1 MDENDDGATI
11 AAVTGE
17 NFTDVTVDDDR
28 FEVADGNLKLKDGMS
43 LDFESV
49 EGGMIELT
57 LTASGDGES
66 ATAMVTVT
74 VNDVNEA
81 PTIEVA
87 DGETPDG
94 MAASSTVDENVT
106 GALLGAITLSDQ
118 DAGQMHALSTSDAR
132 FITKQDGEG
141 GWWLALA
148 DDASLNYEDG
158 ATVTVTVTVM
168 DDGDPAMSASTD
180 VNITVNDLNE
190 APDVVGE
197 VADITTESGDPI
209 ETDAIDL
216 LALFNDPDAG
226 DANAVRYTLSGQ
238 PSWLTFSVEYGEDD
252 DGNDTVH
259 GIFTGTPPATGPDSD
274 AAHMVTLTA
283 TDSDGA
289 EGSVSF
295 YVIVDDGNDRITDII
310 LNHNPDDDGNEAR
323 NVNYVVDVDENDASG
338 VVFGRIIIE
347 DQDHPMHPN
356 GMHMVTVDDD
366 RFEIKVDGEGGLWL
380 ALKAGVA
387 LDHEHR
393 GGFVTVTVTAVDL
406 DGEQNPAHLQATQ
419 GKYKGYD
426 LSQEITVN
434 INDVNEAPKANTIGN
449 WWVTVNN
456 ALQESSVIE
465 GSWLEFGLDTEAPG
479 AAFTDPEGDDLEYS
493 ISGPAWIQIDEDEGT
508 ITNKA
513 EMTPNPGA
521 YRLRVT
527 ATDPDGLSDTATF
540 TLYVAESAVVGG
552 DANVGNRQPTI
563 SLTTGSSQYTEG
575 SGDRRIATI
584 RAEDDDQNLAGHPF
598 AISTVQIVSVVN
610 LATLED
616 PTADALNQPEGSYD
630 EDAGYAAAFRLG
642 DPVKSGNTLTYG
654 LHVMDTDDDPM
665 TDTTDVLDYE
675 GGTSG
680 VLNVRL
686 VVRVTDG
693 AGKTSDLTVDVR
705 IIDANEAPEVV
716 TANAPT
722 TTNLTVEQS
731 QDAAGDQSDGTKS
744 LIWINLNDM
753 WEDPDIGDSDAN
765 LTFRASTSTSWI
777 KILHGSDRWE
787 TINRGPDGILGGAN
801 ADDDVTW
808 GGTGTPA
815 ATDFVVVVELD
826 RTGRNNDQGASG
838 SFTITATDD
847 GGATGTYTGRI
858 TVTDENLDIGAN
870 AVTLSGGSNPREGGR
885 LTPRFNEARDP
896 DLAGSD
902 SAALVVYTW
911 ETHADTDDDG
921 EPNTQPGGGTTILVT
936 TSDAPLTLTQAHV
949 GLWVS
954 VSVGYY
960 EVIDGAFTASQA
972 GGSAV
977 SENAVADSQD
987 RGSANI
993 NIFTNG
999 ETLTAEV
1006 RISDD
1011 DGLPAV
1017 PTTVTDSYPDVDGDT
1032 TADYITYTWEV
1043 SDNGRGGWTT
1053 ADTDDATNDL
1063 TLSLTNGDGKY
1074 YRLVATYTDDAG
1086 GSERHA
1092 SQAVQISDLPTAA
1105 RTAPA
1110 VTGSTNPGGTLSVN
1124 ASGATVQWQK
1134 MTMGSWV
1141 DIPGATGDLSLTAS
1155 DAGSQVRAVVTYPG
1169 TSSQPAGATAI
1180 VATAAQTIGVAPA
1193 PIAPVTVKADHYIEA
1208 SVDVAHAAVS
1218 GQAPGKTA
1226 TIEET
1231 VDLRS
1236 LFQDPDSARLTYT
1249 VTSTLGSDEAT
1260 GDANTLQITSAGGV
1274 LTFEERTGK
1283 LTYVSDVT
1291 QNHDGTDTDGAG
1303 NMITLAVVAD
1313 DDNGG
1318 ANADA
1323 SANVHLRI
1331 NVAPTGINFGTPA
1344 PSIAENARATGEEV
1358 VTTMDVQ
1365 DQNQSGDNTA
1375 SPIVLPHKFGS
1386 HTITVSDD
1394 RFVVTNTGND
1404 RQDGDGDASTWD
1416 LRLKKGATFDFE
1428 TEGRDLDTTVDADG
1442 DGTADNDKQIA
1453 LTLTAT
1459 DGGGLSTPTPNA
1471 RAGYDAITLVVTI
1484 TNDTDD
1490 DVTPPSPNDVPG
1502 LVDNEDTDPPS
1513 DDERTDD
1520 ATDGDNDGG
1529 SQPPPPGMS
1538 LGGIIEDFVDNM
1550 DGFEQDLLEDFLLK
1564 IDDGLDM
1571 V

>member
-1 MDENDDGATI
+1 MGEASAVDENDDGATI
-11 AAVTGE
+11 AAVTTE
-17 NFTDVTVDDDR
+17 NSSEVTVDNDY

-81 PTIEVA
+81 PMIEVA

-106 GALLGAITLSDQ
+106 GALLGAITLSDP
-118 DAGQMHALSTSDAR
+118 DAGQMHTLSTSDAR

-168 DDGDPAMSASTD
+168 DDGDPSMSASTD
-180 VNITVNDLNE
+180 VTITVNDVNE

-209 ETDAIDL
+209 ETDPIDL

-238 PSWLTFSVEYGEDD
+238 PSWLTFSVEYGEDE

-259 GIFTGTPPATGPDSD
+259 GIFTGMPPVTGPDSD

-356 GMHMVTVDDD
+356 GTHMVTVDDED
-366 RFEIKVDGEGGLWL
+366 RFEIKVDAEGGLWL

-387 LDHEHR
+387 LDHEKED
-393 GGFVTVTVTAVDL
+393 GFVTVKIKAVDMN
-406 DGEQNPAHLQATQ
+406 GEKDARGN
-419 GKYKGYD
+419 YKGYD
-426 LSQEITVN
+426 LESPTITVN

-456 ALQESSVIE
+456 ALLESSVTE
-465 GSWLEFGLDTEAPG
+465 GSWLKFGLDTEAPG

-493 ISGPAWIQIDEDEGT
+493 ISGPSWIQIDEDGGT

-521 YRLRVT
+521 YRLSVT

-598 AISTVQIVSVVN
+598 AISKVEIVSVVN
-610 LATLED
+610 LGDNADTNNV
-616 PTADALNQPEGSYD
+616 ADATAEG
-630 EDAGYAAAFRLG
+630 AMNTGFAAAFRLS

-654 LHVMDTDDDPM
+654 LHVMDTNQSPM

-693 AGKTSDLTVDVR
+693 AGKSSDVTVDVR
-705 IIDANEAPEVV
+705 INDANEAPEVV

-722 TTNLTVEQS
+722 ATNLTVEQS
-731 QDAAGDQSDGTKS
+731 QDAGGLVSDGTKS
-744 LIWINLNDM
+744 LVWINLNDM
-753 WEDPDIGDSDAN
+753 WEDPDIGDVDAT

-777 KILHGSDRWE
+777 KILHGPDRWD
-787 TINRGPDGILGGAN
+787 TISRGPDGILGGDN
-801 ADDDVTW
+801 AADDVTW
-808 GGTGTPA
+808 GGTGTPDA
-815 ATDFVVVVELD
+815 SDYVVVVELD
-826 RTGRNNDQGASG
+826 RTERNNDQDASG

-847 GGATGTYTGRI
+847 GGATGTYTGRV
-858 TVTDENLDIGAN
+858 TVTDENLAVGAN
-870 AVTLSGGSNPREGGR
+870 AVSITGGSNPREGGR

-902 SAALVVYTW
+902 SAALVIYTW
-911 ETHADTDDDG
+911 STLDPDAEGD
-921 EPNTQPGGGTTILVT
+921 PNEGSASVFAVT
-936 TSDAPLTLTQAHV
+936 TSDAPLTLTQDHV
-949 GLWVS
+949 GDFIRVS
-954 VSVGYY
+954 VSYY
-960 EVIDGAFTASQA
+960 EVFEGAFTAAQA
-972 GGSAV
+972 GGSATTSKV
-977 SENAVADSQD
+977 VADSQD

-993 NIFTNG
+993 NIFAADTGADGTVTSG
-999 ETLTAEV
+999 EMLRAEV
-1006 RISDD
+1006 NISDP
-1011 DGLPAV
+1011 DGI
-1017 PTTVTDSYPDVDGDT
+1017 PDADGDGN
-1032 TADYITYTWEV
+1032 DDITYTWQV
-1043 SDNGRGGWTT
+1043 SDNGRGGWTDV
-1053 ADTDDATNDL
+1053 AEPDPDTSTDVNEALEDTTL
-1063 TLSLTNGDGKY
+1063 TLANGDGKY

-1092 SQAVQISDLPTAA
+1092 SQAVHISDLPAAA
-1105 RTAPA
+1105 RSAPT

-1134 MTMGSWV
+1134 MMMGSWV

-1169 TSSQPAGATAI
+1169 TSSQPEGATAI

-1193 PIAPVTVKADHYIEA
+1193 PIAPVTVKANHYIEA

-1218 GQAPGKTA
+1218 GRAPGKTA

-1249 VTSTLGSDEAT
+1249 VTSALGSDEAT
-1260 GDANTLQITSAGGV
+1260 GDDNTLQITSAGGV
-1274 LTFEERTGK
+1274 LTFEERSGK

-1291 QNHDGTDTDGAG
+1291 HDHDGTTTGDGDG
-1303 NMITLAVVAD
+1303 NMITLAVAAAD
-1313 DDNGG
+1313 GTG
-1318 ANADA
+1318 TAN
-1323 SANVHLRI
+1323 ANVHLRI
-1331 NVAPTGINFGTPA
+1331 NVAPTDITFGTPT
-1344 PSIAENARATGEEV
+1344 PSIEENGRGNEEL
-1358 VTTMDVQ
+1358 VTTLDVQ
-1365 DQNQSGDNTA
+1365 DQNQSGDSSA
-1375 SPIVLPHKFGS
+1375 SPIALPHKFGS

-1394 RFVVTNTGND
+1394 RFVVTNSDNGRT
-1404 RQDGDGDASTWD
+1404 DGDGDASTWD
-1416 LRLKKGATFDFE
+1416 LRIKKGATFDVE
-1428 TEGRDLDTTVDADG
+1428 TDDMDEDT
-1442 DGTADNDKQIA
+1442 DGTQII
-1453 LTLTAT
+1453 LTFTAT
-1459 DGGGLSTPTPNA
+1459 DGGGLSTPVPIPGPNGN
-1471 RAGYDAITLVVTI
+1471 GYTAITLVVTI
-1484 TNDTDD
+1484 TDD
-1490 DVTPPSPNDVPG
+1490 PNEVDPPRPSPTDVPG
-1502 LVDNEDTDPPS
+1502 LQDDENNDPDNELVDDESTVDTDH
-1513 DDERTDD
+1513 
-1520 ATDGDNDGG
+1520 DGDNDGG

>member
-1 MDENDDGATI
+1 MGEASAVDENDDGATI
-11 AAVTGE
+11 AAVTTE
-17 NFTDVTVDDDR
+17 NASEVTVDNDY

-43 LDFESV
+43 LDFENV

-81 PTIEVA
+81 PMIEVA

-118 DAGQMHALSTSDAR
+118 DAGQMHTLSTSDAR

-148 DDASLNYEDG
+148 DGVSLDHEAG
-158 ATVTVTVTVM
+158 ATVTVTVTVT

-180 VNITVNDLNE
+180 VTITVNDVNE
-190 APDVVGE
+190 GPVAVGMVDNITPESGE
-197 VADITTESGDPI
+197 VLDHRIN
-209 ETDAIDL
+209 L
-216 LALFNDPDAG
+216 LDVFNDPDAG
-226 DANAVRYTLSGQ
+226 DASAVRYELSGG
-238 PSWLTFSVEYGEDD
+238 PSWLTFSVQYGEDD
-252 DGNDTVH
+252 DGNPTAE
-259 GIFTGTPPATGPDSD
+259 GIFSGPVPRTGPESA

-283 TDSDGA
+283 TDSGGA
-289 EGSVSF
+289 EGEPVSF

-310 LNHNPDDDGNEAR
+310 LNHNPDEAGNEAR

-356 GMHMVTVDDD
+356 GVHMVTVDDEE
-366 RFEIKVDGEGGLWL
+366 RFEIKVDAEGGLWL

-387 LDHEHR
+387 LDHEKED
-393 GGFVTVTVTAVDL
+393 GFVTVTIKAVDMN
-406 DGEQNPAHLQATQ
+406 GEKDARGN
-419 GKYKGYD
+419 YKGYD
-426 LSQEITVN
+426 LESPTITVN

-456 ALQESSVIE
+456 ALLDSAVTE
-465 GSWLEFGLDTEAPG
+465 GSWLEFSLDTEAPG

-493 ISGPAWIQIDEDEGT
+493 ISGPSWIQIDEDKGT

-513 EMTPNPGA
+513 GVTPNPGA
-521 YRLRVT
+521 YRLTVT
-527 ATDPDGLSDTATF
+527 ATDPDGLSTNGSF

-598 AISTVQIVSVVN
+598 AISTVEIVSVVN
-610 LATLED
+610 LGDDTD
-616 PTADALNQPEGSYD
+616 SNNVADATAEGALNT
-630 EDAGYAAAFRLG
+630 GYAAAFRLG
-642 DPVKSGNTLTYG
+642 EPVKSGNTLTYG
-654 LHVMDTDDDPM
+654 LHVMDTNSAPM
-665 TDTTDVLDYE
+665 VDTTDVLNYE
-675 GGTSG
+675 D

-693 AGKTSDLTVDVR
+693 AGKSSDVTVDVSIR
-705 IIDANEAPEVV
+705 DENEAPEVV

-722 TTNLTVEQS
+722 TADRTVEQS
-731 QDAAGDQSDGTKS
+731 QDAGGSQSDGTKS
-744 LIWINLNDM
+744 LIWINLNEM
-753 WEDPDIGDSDAN
+753 WEDPDIGDVDAT
-765 LTFRASTSTSWI
+765 LTFRATTSTSWI
-777 KILHGSDRWE
+777 DILHGPGRWQ
-787 TINRGPDGILGGAN
+787 TVQLGADGATGGN
-801 ADDDVTW
+801 DDLTW

-847 GGATGTYTGRI
+847 GGATGTYTGRV
-858 TVTDENLDIGAN
+858 TVTDENLAIGAN
-870 AVTLSGGSNPREGGR
+870 AVTLTGGSNPREGGR

-911 ETHADTDDDG
+911 ETHADADDNG
-921 EPNTQPGGGTTILVT
+921 EPDTTPGNGTTIMVT
-936 TSDAPLTLTQAHV
+936 ASNAPLTLTQAHV
-949 GLWVS
+949 DQFIS

-960 EVIDGAFTASQA
+960 EVFNGALTVSQA

-977 SENAVADSQD
+977 TSKAVADSQD
-987 RGSANI
+987 RGSAHFNI
-993 NIFTNG
+993 HTNG

-1006 RISDD
+1006 RISDA
-1011 DGLPAV
+1011 DGIPSATADANGN
-1017 PTTVTDSYPDVDGDT
+1017 PPDVTGDGTND
-1032 TADYITYTWEV
+1032 DVTYTWQV
-1043 SDNGRGGWTT
+1043 SDNGRGGWEDVAEPDPDTGT
-1053 ADTDDATNDL
+1053 ADVNEALRDTTL
-1063 TLSLTNGDGKY
+1063 TLANGEGKY

-1092 SQAVQISDLPTAA
+1092 SQAVQISDLPTTA

-1124 ASGATVQWQK
+1124 ATGATVQWQK

-1236 LFQDPDSARLTYT
+1236 LFQDPDSARLIYT
-1249 VTSTLGSDEAT
+1249 VTSALGSDEAT
-1260 GDANTLQITSAGGV
+1260 GDDNTLQITSAGGV
-1274 LTFEERTGK
+1274 LTFEERDGK

-1291 QNHDGTDTDGAG
+1291 HNHDGTPTDGDG
-1303 NMITLAVVAD
+1303 NMITLAVAAAD
-1313 DDNGG
+1313 GTG
-1318 ANADA
+1318 TAN
-1323 SANVHLRI
+1323 ANVHLRI
-1331 NVAPTGINFGTPA
+1331 NVAPTGITFGTPE
-1344 PSIAENARATGEEV
+1344 PSIAENGRGNEEL
-1358 VTTMDVQ
+1358 VTTLDVL
-1365 DQNQSGDNTA
+1365 DENQSGDPDA
-1375 SPIVLPHKFGS
+1375 SPAPVLPHKFGS
-1386 HTITVSDD
+1386 HTFTVSDD
-1394 RFVVTNTGND
+1394 RFVVTNSGNGRTD
-1404 RQDGDGDASTWD
+1404 SDGDASTWD
-1416 LRLKKGATFDFE
+1416 LRIKKGATFDFE
-1428 TEGRDLDTTVDADG
+1428 TDDDDPAT
-1442 DGTADNDKQIA
+1442 DGTQVWV
-1453 LTLTAT
+1453 TLTAT
-1459 DGGGLSTPTPNA
+1459 DGGGLSTPVPSATN
-1471 RAGYDAITLVVTI
+1471 GYTAIRLVVTI
-1484 TNDTDD
+1484 TDDTDD
-1490 DVTPPSPNDVPG
+1490 NVPPPNPADVPG
-1502 LVDNEDTDPPS
+1502 LQDNETDQDPTNN
-1513 DDERTDD
+1513 DERTDD
-1520 ATDGDNDGG
+1520 VTDGDNDGG